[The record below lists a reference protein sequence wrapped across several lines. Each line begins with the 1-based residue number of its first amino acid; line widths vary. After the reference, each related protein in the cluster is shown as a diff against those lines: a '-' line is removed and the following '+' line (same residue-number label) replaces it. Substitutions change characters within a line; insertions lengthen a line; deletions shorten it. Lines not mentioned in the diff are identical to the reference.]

1 MKHVLQVNNRNY
13 VKGYDCV
20 KGLRQS
26 PPRERSR
33 HARRVVLAP
42 PAPLDA
48 TGLPSPAPGRP
59 CEGDGGRE
67 REDARAREAQVFK
80 ILPLDVA
87 LEMTL
92 LTQRIVVR
100 TMFGSEV
107 GGEDEKIAQA
117 FATALTGYRQSFLD
131 PLVDWTTAHTG

>member
-1 MKHVLQVNNRNY
+1 
-13 VKGYDCV
+13 
-20 KGLRQS
+20 
-26 PPRERSR
+26 
-33 HARRVVLAP
+33 
-42 PAPLDA
+42 
-48 TGLPSPAPGRP
+48 
-59 CEGDGGRE
+59 
-67 REDARAREAQVFK
+67 
-80 ILPLDVA
+80 
-87 LEMTL
+87 MTL